1 MEYTATSYKF
11 TVINDYGSIDFTINI
26 SIYGTNEPII
36 LKSVSEHKFYVG
48 ETVES
53 LFLIDVIGPDL
64 HFYTEPS
71 IFIYLL
77 ALPSSLTMDEKTGLI
92 SGSTIFTFEEQ
103 YNFIVENN
111 FGDIRSSITLKSIMA
126 DELTLIDANKNIT
139 LYTGVKYSNY
149 QLFTVLGSDI
159 QYYVTPDLPEELTI
173 SSNTGKLNGYFL
185 NTFKTNTYT
194 FICTKGNKETKIIID
209 IVGESTT
216 VPIIISYEKSLKSQ
230 INMLEDKNSPSYSL
244 FLIAGDEISYTV
256 YPDLPKG
263 IKLDNSTGIITG
275 YPLET
280 EHRRLYSFSFENNF
294 GSVDL
299 LLLLSFP
306 EPDNL
311 VIVKSVNNIELYKD
325 DMLEYLH
332 IATIAGENMNEY
344 NIYPSLPLGLF
355 LSRDDYEYSIY
366 GLPIKKNNKT
376 MYTLTASNEIS
387 FVVVNFCIS
396 VDGIIILI

>member
-1 MEYTATSYKF
+1 
-11 TVINDYGSIDFTINI
+11 
-26 SIYGTNEPII
+26 
-36 LKSVSEHKFYVG
+36 
-48 ETVES
+48 
-53 LFLIDVIGPDL
+53 
-64 HFYTEPS
+64 
-71 IFIYLL
+71 
-77 ALPSSLTMDEKTGLI
+77 MDEKTGLI

-111 FGDIRSSITLKSIMA
+111 FGDIRSSITLKSIMV
-126 DELTLIDANKNIT
+126 DELTLIDTNKNIT

-332 IATIAGENMNEY
+332 VATIAGENMNEY